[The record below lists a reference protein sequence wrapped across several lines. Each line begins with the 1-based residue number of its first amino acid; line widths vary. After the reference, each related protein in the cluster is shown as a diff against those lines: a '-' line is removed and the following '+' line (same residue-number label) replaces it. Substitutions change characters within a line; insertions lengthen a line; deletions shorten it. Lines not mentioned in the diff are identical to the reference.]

1 MTLPSLHGSP
11 RAPSIGQARRV
22 ARIARRALMRTPH
35 ARSLPRANRA
45 QVDGGRRTPCAHR
58 RRHNG
63 RRGNHVSRAAPSHA
77 DRAALRIRSRVFER
91 RARGRDRA
99 TIAGMLSDQRGARRA
114 AGYGFRRFGGFER
127 AGGTVFCESECS
139 HSCERA
145 FGSTFGTGSH
155 EWETSKQ
162 APAPSSAPRDL
173 PIVKGCPCAPAKPSR
188 THVSVPPEPPI
199 RTKPSRPGEAP
210 CSGCS
215 RSHAPVPTRRL
226 APARA
231 PRARAR
237 KRGEPGH
244 PPSRLAPQSA
254 DPTLAHGSRG
264 VRRALA
270 PSRLRAARRAPTRRC
285 RPSP

>member
-1 MTLPSLHGSP
+1 MGPL
-11 RAPSIGQARRV
+11 ARRPLARRDAWRASPAAPLCAPLMPAAYHAQIARKLTEDDAHL
-22 ARIARRALMRTPH
+22 ARIAVATTDGAATTSLGQRRVTRTVPRCGY
-35 ARSLPRANRA
+35 ARECSSGVR
-45 QVDGGRRTPCAHR
+45 GG
-58 RRHNG
+58 
-63 RRGNHVSRAAPSHA
+63 S
-77 DRAALRIRSRVFER
+77 
-91 RARGRDRA
+91 A
-99 TIAGMLSDQRGARRA
+99 TIAGVSSDQRGARRA

-155 EWETSKQ
+155 EWETSER
-162 APAPSSAPRDL
+162 APAPSSALRSL
-173 PIVKGCPCAPAKPSR
+173 PIVKDCTCAPAKCSR

-237 KRGEPGH
+237 KRSEPGH